1 MTNMYFSICGFF
13 CILLLV
19 IVFFSKLRIKST
31 ETRLYGVMLISSFV
45 DVVLVLVEVSFGY
58 MDLETLPINLLKF
71 LNKIDFIHYILWPSL
86 MFLYIFSITYKN
98 EKIYKIAKKIIF
110 IINAIFV
117 FTEFLL
123 PIEII
128 NDSSGAMGV
137 SGIGTNVVY
146 GFATFYFIMIII
158 VFLINFKKVKIT
170 KKYIPFIVLFVL
182 MIVAM
187 YVRSVSPTLIVL
199 PAIIIYI
206 NLIMYFTIENPDVKM
221 VELLNIARDQAEKA
235 NRAKSDFL
243 SSMSHE
249 IRTPL
254 NAIVGFSEAVKTSSN
269 LDEAVE
275 NADYII
281 TASGTLLEIVNG
293 VLDISKIESGKLE
306 IVNSN
311 YNARDL
317 FSNVSKLVEHRI
329 EEKALDF
336 QINIAEDLPDR
347 LYGDSANIKK
357 VVTNL
362 LSNAAKY
369 TEAGYV
375 KYDVNCIKKDNICRL
390 IISVEDSGRGIKPEQ
405 MNKLF
410 SKFQRLDEDKNTTVE
425 GTGLGLAIT
434 KHLIEMMGGDIVVQ
448 SKYGEG
454 SKFTVTLDQRIS
466 IEEVNLDNTISFSL
480 NNIEID
486 IKDKKLL
493 VVDDNNLNLKVARKA
508 LEPYTSNVELV
519 ESGFECLERLK
530 SNNYDLILLDDMM
543 PRMSG
548 KETLVKIKEMGVT
561 IPVIA
566 LTANAISG
574 EREKYIKLGFD
585 EYLSKPIDKKEL
597 ERVLK
602 RIFYNINNKKNENNK
617 FESKFKDVS
626 FEEIENMQDTIIVIK
641 D

>member
-1 MTNMYFSICGFF
+1 MSNLYIPF
-13 CILLLV
+13 CA
-19 IVFFSKLRIKST
+19 
-31 ETRLYGVMLISSFV
+31 
-45 DVVLVLVEVSFGY
+45 LVLNIFLIILFLAKVKRFKNSENLYYFYMIVDIFLSTFLCIIAIFLIYEELYNSKIVEFSNRLECYLIFSFAS
-58 MDLETLPINLLKF
+58 NLLMYIHSFCYPNDNSRKKLKLF
-71 LNKIDFIHYILWPSL
+71 NSIIKICAFIYMIIMPISLNINKESNYMVVEGAPVLMANVLSIIYLIIISYLTLKNKKKLGNKVISIICVI
-86 MFLYIFSITYKN
+86 MFLSIV
-98 EKIYKIAKKIIF
+98 AIIRELMPEF
-110 IINAIFV
+110 ICM
-117 FTEFLL
+117 EFLL
-123 PIEII
+123 TI
-128 NDSSGAMGV
+128 S
-137 SGIGTNVVY
+137 
-146 GFATFYFIMIII
+146 
-158 VFLINFKKVKIT
+158 L
-170 KKYIPFIVLFVL
+170 
-182 MIVAM
+182 
-187 YVRSVSPTLIVL
+187 
-199 PAIIIYI
+199 
-206 NLIMYFTIENPDVKM
+206 LIMYHTIENPDMKM
-221 VELLNIARDQAEKA
+221 IEKLNIARDQAEKA

-254 NAIVGFSEAVKTSSN
+254 NAIVGFSEAVKTSNN

-293 VLDISKIESGKLE
+293 ILDISKIESGKLE

-311 YNARDL
+311 YNAKDL
-317 FSNVSKLVEHRI
+317 FENVSKLVEHRI
-329 EEKALDF
+329 AEKALDF
-336 QINIAEDLPDR
+336 QINIAEDIPDR
-347 LYGDSANIKK
+347 LYGDYANIKK

-369 TEAGYV
+369 TEQGYV

-410 SKFQRLDEDKNTTVE
+410 TKFQRLDEDKNTTVE

-434 KHLIEMMGGDIVVQ
+434 KHLIEMMGGEIVVQ

-466 IEEVNLDNTISFSL
+466 LEENVENTISYSL

-486 IKDKKLL
+486 IKDKKVL
-493 VVDDNNLNLKVARKA
+493 VVDDNTLNLKVAKKA

-519 ESGFECLERLK
+519 ESGFICLERLEE
-530 SNNYDLILLDDMM
+530 NDYDLILLDDMM
-543 PRMSG
+543 PKMSG
-548 KETLVKIKEMGVT
+548 KETLVKIKQMGVKT
-561 IPVIA
+561 PIVA

-574 EREKYIKLGFD
+574 EREKYINLGFN
-585 EYLSKPIDKKEL
+585 EYLSKPIDKREL

-602 RIFYNINNKKNENNK
+602 RVFYNVNSKKVDNK
-617 FESKFKDVS
+617 FESKFKDIP
-626 FEEIENMQDTIIVIK
+626 FEEVENMKDTIIVIK

>member
-1 MTNMYFSICGFF
+1 MIIMPISLNINKESNYMVVEGAPVLMANVLSIIYLIIISYLTLKNKKKLGNK
-13 CILLLV
+13 V
-19 IVFFSKLRIKST
+19 ISIICVI
-31 ETRLYGVMLISSFV
+31 
-45 DVVLVLVEVSFGY
+45 
-58 MDLETLPINLLKF
+58 
-71 LNKIDFIHYILWPSL
+71 
-86 MFLYIFSITYKN
+86 MFLSIV
-98 EKIYKIAKKIIF
+98 AIIRELMPEF
-110 IINAIFV
+110 ICM
-117 FTEFLL
+117 EFLL
-123 PIEII
+123 TI
-128 NDSSGAMGV
+128 S
-137 SGIGTNVVY
+137 
-146 GFATFYFIMIII
+146 
-158 VFLINFKKVKIT
+158 L
-170 KKYIPFIVLFVL
+170 
-182 MIVAM
+182 
-187 YVRSVSPTLIVL
+187 
-199 PAIIIYI
+199 
-206 NLIMYFTIENPDVKM
+206 LIMYHTIENPDLKLITQL
-221 VELLNIARDQAEKA
+221 ELAKDQADRA

-254 NAIVGFSEAVKTSSN
+254 NAIVGFSEAVKTSNN

-293 VLDISKIESGKLE
+293 ILDISKIESGKLE

-311 YNARDL
+311 YNAKDL
-317 FSNVSKLVEHRI
+317 FENVSKLVEHRI
-329 EEKALDF
+329 AEKALDF
-336 QINIAEDLPDR
+336 QINIAEDIPDR
-347 LYGDSANIKK
+347 LYGDYANIKK

-369 TEAGYV
+369 TEQGYV

-410 SKFQRLDEDKNTTVE
+410 TKFQRLDEDKNTTVE

-434 KHLIEMMGGDIVVQ
+434 KHLIEMMGGEIVVQ

-466 IEEVNLDNTISFSL
+466 LEENVENTISYSL

-486 IKDKKLL
+486 IKDKKVL
-493 VVDDNNLNLKVARKA
+493 VVDDNTLNLKVAKKA

-519 ESGFECLERLK
+519 ESGFICLERLEE
-530 SNNYDLILLDDMM
+530 NDYDLILLDDMM
-543 PRMSG
+543 PKMSG
-548 KETLVKIKEMGVT
+548 KETLVKIKQMGVKT
-561 IPVIA
+561 PIVA

-574 EREKYIKLGFD
+574 EREKYINLGFN
-585 EYLSKPIDKKEL
+585 EYLSKPIDKREL

-602 RIFYNINNKKNENNK
+602 RVFYNVNSKKVDNK
-617 FESKFKDVS
+617 FESKFKDIP
-626 FEEIENMQDTIIVIK
+626 FEEVENMKDTIIVIK